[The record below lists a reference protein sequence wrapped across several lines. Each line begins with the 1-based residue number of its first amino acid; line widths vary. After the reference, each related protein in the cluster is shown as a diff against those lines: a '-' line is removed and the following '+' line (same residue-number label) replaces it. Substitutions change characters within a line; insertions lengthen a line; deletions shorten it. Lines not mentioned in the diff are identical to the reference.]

1 MGPVVDGPDR
11 AASEGAGAL
20 LDPARAE
27 AAADRGRIDPEA
39 VIVDLERELVPAEL
53 EAKIE
58 APGAGVAES
67 VRQPLLGDPKEGQA
81 DSRREPLGDVTMHEA
96 TLEAR
101 ASLDL
106 SDQHR
111 EGLDQ
116 RAVLQRL
123 RAQRDEH
130 LAEAPLDPMDLLGEA
145 REGVEDRA
153 IAVQAD
159 PEVDEEAHRRQLLTE
174 ADPSYDAAMTSTR
187 RPASLVTLVGALAL
201 ACGDDAGP
209 ASASEGTGVG
219 STGTASAS
227 SGGASESTS
236 SGGAS
241 DSATSTT
248 TGGATGGDTTGETTT
263 GGVDACATSPRYRVG
278 AAIRDVTGPVA
289 ELVMM
294 GYSMPEQKAEGI
306 STRLWARAFAV
317 EHPCSGGRVVFVS
330 ADLGQIFQSVHL
342 EVVKRLEAH
351 FGPGRYGF
359 DNVALSATHTHSGLG
374 GFSHYTMFNLAVG
387 GYDPDNFEAI
397 VSGVVDAIIAADAAL
412 DHGVIKIADG
422 PLQDAN
428 WNRSPQAYAGNPA
441 GERVAH
447 EAEMMRDTNTR
458 MTVLRFERTG
468 EGELDGEPIGML
480 AWFSSHATSVSNQNR
495 LVSGDHKGLASWLT
509 ERHFGADY
517 TAPAPFVAA
526 FAQSDAG
533 DVSPNEVLLGD
544 PKNTVERP
552 CDLDPDPTCDDL
564 ENAAIHGQWQH
575 ERALQLFDAADER
588 LAGPVGGRLA
598 FYDMESV
605 TVGPEFTG
613 EDEHVTC
620 RAAIG
625 FSIAAGAEDGVAV
638 AFIDEGIKYG
648 DLPKVTIV
656 PEDQACHEEKTILLP
671 VGRMLPFPWSPTIL
685 PAQVIRLGTL
695 AVLPAP
701 FEVTTISGRRLRATV
716 QEVLGPQG
724 VTRAVIAGL
733 SNGYSSYVTTR
744 EEYAAQHYE
753 GAFTQFGPWTLAAW
767 QQNFS
772 EVAEALA
779 AGAPAEGTGAP
790 LDLSDDQIING
801 PGVVADSPCVL
812 PDAVLCLVD
821 VLVPPPAS
829 AAIGDTVLVTFR
841 GAHPRN
847 DLRAGEGF
855 MEVQRDMGGPWVTV
869 ARDWD
874 PETRF
879 RWRRVGGPLSPMSE
893 VDLSWRIPEGTPAGS
908 YRIVYRGDA
917 KSLGGV
923 IKEISGTSPSFVVQ

>member
-1 MGPVVDGPDR
+1 MI
-11 AASEGAGAL
+11 
-20 LDPARAE
+20 PAR
-27 AAADRGRIDPEA
+27 R
-39 VIVDLERELVPAEL
+39 LVPLHAL
-53 EAKIE
+53 AL
-58 APGAGVAES
+58 AP
-67 VRQPLLGDPKEGQA
+67 
-81 DSRREPLGDVTMHEA
+81 
-96 TLEAR
+96 
-101 ASLDL
+101 
-106 SDQHR
+106 
-111 EGLDQ
+111 
-116 RAVLQRL
+116 
-123 RAQRDEH
+123 
-130 LAEAPLDPMDLLGEA
+130 
-145 REGVEDRA
+145 
-153 IAVQAD
+153 
-159 PEVDEEAHRRQLLTE
+159 
-174 ADPSYDAAMTSTR
+174 
-187 RPASLVTLVGALAL
+187 ALAL
-201 ACGDDAGP
+201 ACGDDSTT
-209 ASASEGTGVG
+209 ASAS
-219 STGTASAS
+219 ASAGSGATSTSTAGGS
-227 SGGASESTS
+227 SGGASESSS

-241 DSATSTT
+241 DSATGATTGGATSVGTTGDTGDTT
-248 TGGATGGDTTGETTT
+248 TGGA
-263 GGVDACATSPRYRVG
+263 DACATSPHYRVG

-317 EHPCSGGRVVFVS
+317 EHPCSGGLVVFVS
-330 ADLGQIFQSVHL
+330 ADLGQIFQSVHV

-397 VSGVVDAIIAADAAL
+397 VSGIVDAIIAADAAL

-441 GERVAH
+441 GERAAH

-468 EGELDGEPIGML
+468 EGELDGDPIGML

-526 FAQSDAG
+526 YAQSDAG
-533 DVSPNEVLLGD
+533 DVSPNEVILGD

-552 CDLDPDPTCDDL
+552 CDSNPDPACDDL

-575 ERALQLFDAADER
+575 ERALELFEAADER

-598 FYDMESV
+598 FFDMEKV

-671 VGRMLPFPWSPTIL
+671 VGRMLPFPWSPTVL

-695 AVLPAP
+695 AVIPAP
-701 FEVTTISGRRLRATV
+701 FEVTTISGRRLRETV
-716 QEVLGPQG
+716 QAILGGQG
-724 VTRAVIAGL
+724 VTRAVVAGL

-779 AGAPAEGTGAP
+779 AGVPAEGTGTP
-790 LDLSDDQIING
+790 LDLSDDQIVNV

-812 PDAVLCLVD
+812 PDAVLCPVEKFGD
-821 VLVPPPAS
+821 VMTPPPKS
-829 AAIGDTVLVTFR
+829 AAIGETVLVTFR

-847 DLRAGEGF
+847 NLRTGEGF
-855 MEVQRDMGGPWVTV
+855 LEVQRDEGGQWTTI

-893 VDLSWRIPEGTPAGS
+893 VDLSWRIPAGTPAGT

-923 IKEISGTSPSFVVQ
+923 IKEISGTSPSFEVN